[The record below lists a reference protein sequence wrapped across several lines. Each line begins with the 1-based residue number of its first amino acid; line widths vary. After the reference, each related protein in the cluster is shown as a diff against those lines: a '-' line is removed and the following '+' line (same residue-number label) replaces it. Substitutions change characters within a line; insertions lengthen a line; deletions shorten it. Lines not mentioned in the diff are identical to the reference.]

1 MAAPNSSE
9 DTRPKKQQKMSVME
23 QPSEDTDDDEV
34 MESDTP
40 CTRGGKTIQVRN
52 PNETTLQLAGVSSGH
67 PQSSG
72 LFKPRQ
78 MNTGPEQQKN
88 YKNGVIG
95 SGSRSGKCG
104 RADSE
109 FVEEVDAIPNE
120 RRPTQVG
127 RNIISTGAS

>member
-23 QPSEDTDDDEV
+23 QPSEDTDDEV

-52 PNETTLQLAGVSSGH
+52 PNETTLQLAGLSSVH

-72 LFKPRQ
+72 LFKSRQ

-88 YKNGVIG
+88 HKNGVIG
-95 SGSRSGKCG
+95 SSSRSGKCG

-127 RNIISTGAS
+127 RNIISTSAS